1 MVSDIMTA
9 IECLKCEDLNKDECW
24 CYFYED
30 YVNEDY
36 KGFCNCYAYW
46 GNDLEEMDRSEL
58 WDIIIELL
66 KINENQI
73 ETIDSLKEACKK
85 TDKSREFWVK
95 KYNELM
101 NEIIKGENE
110 L

>member
-1 MVSDIMTA
+1 MTA
-9 IECLKCEDLNKDECW
+9 IECLKCEDLNKDDYW

-58 WDIIIELL
+58 WDILIELL
-66 KINENQI
+66 EINENQI
-73 ETIDSLKEACKK
+73 ETIDSLKESCNKA
-85 TDKSREFWVK
+85 DKSRELWVK
-95 KYNELM
+95 KYGELM
-101 NEIIKGENE
+101 DEIIKGENK